1 VCELLGQPARLRTA
15 QATQILRGFFQETPW
30 FRQLHF
36 RYLQE
41 SGCRAME
48 LVSVADGQ
56 ALLVQGD
63 PATHFYMVVRGG
75 LDVFEAEEEEGPAA
89 VWHPWRSILTEIYLC
104 HTCSSHEV
112 LSVDTPGRW
121 GWGAAPCR
129 SRSRFAGAL

>member
-121 GWGAAPCR
+121 DWGAAPCR